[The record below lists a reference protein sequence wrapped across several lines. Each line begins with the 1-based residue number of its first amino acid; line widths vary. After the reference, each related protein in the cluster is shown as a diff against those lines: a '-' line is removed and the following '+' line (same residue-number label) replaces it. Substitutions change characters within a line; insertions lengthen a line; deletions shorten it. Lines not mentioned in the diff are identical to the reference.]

1 MPYGAPSF
9 MSFADVIS
17 SASTQIRDLGMH
29 EFPPSVMAAYAA
41 DVCRDFA
48 RRTETVRGTASDVLV
63 AGATLHALPEDCL
76 HVNKV
81 AFNYPGFTAVRN
93 LPWREP
99 ESVQIGIMTIQ
110 SGIPYLY
117 YLTQDRKNIGLYP
130 PPPLGGFDGRTSS
143 SGSSTVINRTSV
155 ASTVNMYA
163 GLTVRIMDGL
173 CEGETGTISSNTLN
187 DITVS
192 SAFSN
197 TIQAGVRFQVYP
209 DSLIIEYVRAGNE
222 YSVKPTLASVKTIA
236 GGGYAEP
243 LPGVF
248 SVEGLPDRPRNFWV
262 GCEVR
267 FTSGANDGF
276 KSRVTASRSKGSSAG
291 QTQLTVY
298 PELPAA
304 PTGGVS
310 GLTNGDQLTIT
321 DVPNIPDGFH
331 QYLADGIIA
340 KCLMRFKT
348 NVANQYTARYENGI
362 KEAIAWNQPAEGDTY
377 YQIRKRAYPQWS
389 RR

>member
-1 MPYGAPSF
+1 MPVGGPSF
-9 MSFADVIS
+9 MSFKDIIS
-17 SASTQIRDLGMH
+17 SASTQMRDLGMH
-29 EFPPSVMAAYAA
+29 EFPPSVLAAYAS
-41 DVCRDFA
+41 DVNRDFA
-48 RRTETVRGTASDVLV
+48 RRTETVRGEDSRALV
-63 AGATLHALPEDCL
+63 AGGTLYPLAEDCL

-81 AFNYPGFTAVRN
+81 AFWYPGFTAARN

-110 SGIPYLY
+110 SGIPFLY

-130 PPPLGGFDGRTSS
+130 TPPLGGFEGRTSS
-143 SGSSTVINRTSV
+143 SGSTTVINKSSV
-155 ASTVNMYA
+155 ASTVNLYA
-163 GLTVRIMDGL
+163 GLTVRIMDGA
-173 CEGETGTISSNTLN
+173 CEGETQTIASNTLN

-209 DSLIIEYVRAGNE
+209 DTLIIQYVRAGNE
-222 YSVKPTLASVKTIA
+222 YLVLPTLATVENSA
-236 GGGYAEP
+236 GGGYADP

-248 SVEGLPDRPRNFWV
+248 SATSLPDRPRNFWQ

-267 FTSGANDGF
+267 FTGGANDGF
-276 KSRVTASRSKGSSAG
+276 KARVTASRSKGASAG
-291 QTQLTVY
+291 QTQLTVF
-298 PELPAA
+298 PEFPSAPAD
-304 PTGGVS
+304 
-310 GLTNGDQLTIT
+310 GDSFVIT

-331 QYLADGIIA
+331 QYLVDGVIA
-340 KCLMRFKT
+340 KCLLRFNPSK
-348 NVANQYTARYENGI
+348 AREYTMRYENGI
-362 KEAIAWNQPAEGDTY
+362 KEAIAWNQPAEGDFY